1 MPPKTADALALLPYE
16 KTPLPR
22 LQTSDS
28 PLLLDAL
35 AGKRL
40 KRPPVWMMRQAGRY
54 MHEYQAVRQH
64 YRFLEICKIPEV
76 AVEVTLQPLRA
87 FGFDASIIF
96 SDILIPLEAMG
107 LDLSFTDS
115 HGPAFANPLR
125 SASDVARFQPVDV
138 QESCGFLAD
147 ALHLMRRELAQTGIT
162 LIGFAGAPWTLASY
176 ALEGKSW
183 KTGQHTKALLIENP
197 QRLHTILQRIT
208 DMLIP
213 YLCMQVDAGAEVLQ
227 LFDTWGGLVPTRY
240 YQDFVMHY
248 QNQVIAGVKAQH
260 PDIPIILF
268 VKNSRGLLPTIASSP
283 ADAISIDDLTS
294 LTEARAILGHDRILQ
309 GNLDSSFLFCED
321 ESALVAEVHRILAE
335 AGDSHYIFNLGH
347 GVLPQTP
354 RSHVKLVVETIQA
367 WHANASLS
375 S

>member
-1 MPPKTADALALLPYE
+1 
-16 KTPLPR
+16 
-22 LQTSDS
+22 
-28 PLLLDAL
+28 
-35 AGKRL
+35 
-40 KRPPVWMMRQAGRY
+40 
-54 MHEYQAVRQH
+54 VRQH
-64 YRFLEICKIPEV
+64 YSFLEICKIPEV

-125 SASDVARFQPVDV
+125 TASDVERFQPVDV

-147 ALHLMRRELAQTGIT
+147 ALRLMRRELAQTGIT

-183 KTGQHTKALLIENP
+183 KTGQHTKALLLEDP

-213 YLCMQVDAGAEVLQ
+213 YLCMQVEAGAEVLQ
-227 LFDTWGGLVPTRY
+227 LFDTWGGLVPTPY
-240 YQDFVMHY
+240 YHDFVMHY
-248 QNQVIAGVKAQH
+248 QNQVIEGVKAQH
-260 PDIPIILF
+260 PNIPMILF

-283 ADAISIDDLTS
+283 ADAISIDDLTP
-294 LTEARAILGHDRILQ
+294 LAEARSILGESRILQ
-309 GNLDSSFLFCED
+309 GNLDSSSLFCEN

-347 GVLPQTP
+347 GVLPKTP
-354 RSHVKLVVETIQA
+354 RSHVKLVVDTIKA
-367 WHANASLS
+367 WNTDTIVS
-375 S
+375 